1 MELLHLSDENFKQ
14 NVLDKKGV
22 VVVDF
27 FATWCGPCRMLSPV
41 LEQVQEE
48 MEGKITIVKLDVDE
62 GENTAKQY
70 GIMSVPSMVVFK
82 DGEEIDRLVGFKSKD
97 ALVEYFSKLY

>member
-97 ALVEYFSKLY
+97 ALVEYFSKLS

>member
-1 MELLHLSDENFKQ
+1 MELLHIDDKDFKEK
-14 NVLDKKGV
+14 VLDKKGL

-27 FATWCGPCRMLSPV
+27 FATWCGPCRMLGPV
-41 LEQVQEE
+41 LEEVQEE
-48 MEGKITIVKLDVDE
+48 MKDKLTILKLDVDE
-62 GENTAKQY
+62 GENTAKRY

-97 ALVEYFSKLY
+97 ALVEYFSKLS